1 MTTALQIQM
10 ATLLGVSYPPHYSE
24 NTCTHEPVTAVR
36 APCTHSQPFT
46 PSHTQPAVFMLLPC
60 SLVSPGTD
68 ERLLSRALRRLQV
81 SLETCAFPLSHE
93 LSCVHT
99 HRYTEDL
106 HTGKSLESPH
116 AIHTCVHS
124 TPTQTQTWIPAGC
137 THSNHTPTPD
147 THMCACMTYYAQ
159 VSTHHS
165 HTHANRWDLQG
176 AWGENMSREAGTDR
190 KLQSLASPAG
200 AAAQFTVPTW
210 ALKGSP
216 WAQSSHHLRQ

>member
-1 MTTALQIQM
+1 M

-68 ERLLSRALRRLQV
+68 ELLLSRALRRLQV

-116 AIHTCVHS
+116 AIHTL
-124 TPTQTQTWIPAGC
+124 
-137 THSNHTPTPD
+137 
-147 THMCACMTYYAQ
+147 MCALY
-159 VSTHHS
+159 THTDTDMDTGRMYTLKS
-165 HTHANRWDLQG
+165 HTHTRHSHVCMHDILCP
-176 AWGENMSREAGTDR
+176 SVHT
-190 KLQSLASPAG
+190 P
-200 AAAQFTVPTW
+200 FTHSG
-210 ALKGSP
+210 K
-216 WAQSSHHLRQ
+216 